1 MRPSIHPGLINGPF
15 DDPGLYIPFFFQNR
29 AMIFDL
35 GDITCLSARDLLK
48 ISHAFVTHTHMDHF
62 IGFDRLLRTVLGR
75 DKTLALYGPEGFIKN
90 VEGKLAGYS
99 WNLVQKYNYPLNLQ
113 ITEVNSQ
120 STVRRR
126 YRCSDKFLPSPESV
140 EQPFDGTL
148 YEEPGFT
155 VTAAILDHGIPCLGL
170 AIREDFHVNILKEGL
185 KKLGLEPGPW
195 LADFKQALY
204 RRSDPDSK
212 YTLLPGPG
220 QKPQQYLL
228 GDLAAKIALISPGQK
243 ISYITDVVYNQSN
256 AAKIVELVEASDHLF
271 IEAVFLDTHRDMAAE
286 KQHLTARQA
295 GQLAATAGVKQFSIF
310 HFSPRYTGED
320 QLLKEEARVAFERQ
334 RADDPSLSH
343 QGVTSPRHAEDK

>member
-1 MRPSIHPGLINGPF
+1 
-15 DDPGLYIPFFFQNR
+15 
-29 AMIFDL
+29 
-35 GDITCLSARDLLK
+35 
-48 ISHAFVTHTHMDHF
+48 
-62 IGFDRLLRTVLGR
+62 
-75 DKTLALYGPEGFIKN
+75 
-90 VEGKLAGYS
+90 
-99 WNLVQKYNYPLNLQ
+99 
-113 ITEVNSQ
+113 
-120 STVRRR
+120 
-126 YRCSDKFLPSPESV
+126 
-140 EQPFDGTL
+140 
-148 YEEPGFT
+148 
-155 VTAAILDHGIPCLGL
+155 
-170 AIREDFHVNILKEGL
+170 
-185 KKLGLEPGPW
+185 
-195 LADFKQALY
+195 
-204 RRSDPDSK
+204 
-212 YTLLPGPG
+212 
-220 QKPQQYLL
+220 L